1 VLRSSLLLPTTI
13 YLQTNL
19 EAIQYTFVV
28 SFSDYSV
35 EREHGGLRRIAGYG
49 VTVTRGAASAM
60 MFTFSSLL
68 VTMCRNLITFLRET
82 FVGHYVPFDSNVLFH
97 KYIAFWAL
105 FFTGKFSILYIGG
118 GHLCLK
124 DHKKILKNL
133 L

>member
-1 VLRSSLLLPTTI
+1 MLFCVVLFCVVLYFNYS
-13 YLQTNL
+13 
-19 EAIQYTFVV
+19 FVV
-28 SFSDYSV
+28 LDYSV

-105 FFTGKFSILYIGG
+105 FFTGKLIRCRFR
-118 GHLCLK
+118 
-124 DHKKILKNL
+124 KKMIFYVIVVSVHSEKMSLDVFY
-133 L
+133 